1 MAASAK
7 KISRVSSPA
16 SVSKRGA
23 KKHVSGAKYS
33 DSVLSDYLKLLSHL
47 PLFTVE
53 EEQDYAKKLRE
64 SEVESWRRALFF
76 PDVVSYL
83 LSCEDLENFAPL
95 AALTTLQHRYQ
106 RAGVAADGAPRRA
119 AKIWREIDLIAEA
132 LRDFD
137 SDRKMID
144 RVVERLRSVSPERS
158 KKPQK
163 NTVSRLRQG
172 LKPDRPSR
180 VHVRDVLNVYA
191 EAIDLRNRF
200 VRANLRLVVSVARNF
215 RRYKLPLVDLIQEGN
230 LGLIKAVHRFDHR
243 KGFRFSTYAHWWIR
257 QSIER
262 AIVNKGSQVRV
273 PVHIY
278 DTRRQVNRSIRE
290 LNHELGREPTDQE
303 IADFTE
309 LPLEKI
315 VHARQVITHEPVSLD
330 DVLSDEDDRNMA
342 DVLADDSRPA
352 PDDAVIER
360 DQNKRVRELL
370 GLLNPVEMDVICRR
384 FGLLGDND
392 ETLEQI
398 GKSYQLSRERVR
410 QIQVQGLKKMKRFCE
425 RRDITG

>member
-7 KISRVSSPA
+7 KISRVHSPA
-16 SVSKRGA
+16 TSPKLGG
-23 KKHVSGAKYS
+23 KKQASASRRS
-33 DSVLSDYLKLLSHL
+33 DNVLGDYLKLLSHL
-47 PLFTVE
+47 PLFTVQ
-53 EEQDYAKKLRE
+53 EEQDYARKLRE
-64 SEVESWRRALFF
+64 AEVESWRRALFF
-76 PDVVSYL
+76 PDVVGYL

-95 AALTTLQHRYQ
+95 ASLKTLQRRYQ
-106 RAGVAADGAPRRA
+106 SAGVAADGAPRRA
-119 AKIWREIDLIAEA
+119 AKIWREIDLIGEA
-132 LRDFD
+132 LRDYD

-144 RVVERLRSVSPERS
+144 RVVERLRSVSPMIVKKTS
-158 KKPQK
+158 KQS
-163 NTVSRLRQG
+163 NSRLRQG

-180 VHVRDVLNVYA
+180 VIVRDVLNVYA

-215 RRYKLPLVDLIQEGN
+215 RHYKLPLVDLIQEGN

-278 DTRRQVNRSIRE
+278 DTRRQVNRAMRE
-290 LNHELGREPTDQE
+290 LNHELGRDPSDQE

-309 LPLEKI
+309 LSLEKI

-342 DVLADDSRPA
+342 DVLADDSRAA
-352 PDDAVIER
+352 PDDAVIEL

-398 GKSYQLSRERVR
+398 GQSYQLSRERVR